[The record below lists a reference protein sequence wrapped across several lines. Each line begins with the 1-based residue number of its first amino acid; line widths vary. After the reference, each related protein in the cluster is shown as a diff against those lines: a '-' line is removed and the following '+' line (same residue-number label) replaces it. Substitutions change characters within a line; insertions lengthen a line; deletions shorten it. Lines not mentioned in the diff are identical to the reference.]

1 MITYTTANNETKQ
14 AMRAAYMNP
23 YVTSLTIKEVPFK
36 RCYAKELKIGYKV
49 PVFIHTGGTSWEG
62 YFCWKEIA
70 SMESNNRFF
79 TVKFTDGTRQVSP
92 KKTASKFEVMV

>member
-1 MITYTTANNETKQ
+1 MRTYTTANNETKA
-14 AMRAAYMNP
+14 AMHAAYMNP
-23 YVTSLTIKEVPFK
+23 YITSLTIKEVPFK

-49 PVFIHTGGTSWEG
+49 PVFIHTGGTSSEG

-79 TVKFTDGTRQVSP
+79 TVKFTDGTCEVSP
-92 KKTASKFEVMV
+92 KKTASKFEVMK